1 MRMMDTENIR
11 LSRINETRDEECPI
25 CYNVLGTNN
34 VAITRC
40 NHTFCLSCYVRHTRD
55 SNECPMC
62 REILDPS
69 IIPQQNVEVINI
81 EVPNM
86 YSYGID
92 GLHIDYTNNY
102 QTHPETINMEAT
114 STGQLYNYNNF
125 HDEMQNAI
133 VNINVIENL
142 EQANEN
148 IHTNIMD
155 SMNNLSNMY
164 NHNLDITSQELRN
177 SLVSNIVN
185 NNNNEIPSS
194 HLIS

>member
-1 MRMMDTENIR
+1 MRMIDTENIR
-11 LSRINETRDEECPI
+11 ITRVNETRDEECPI

-92 GLHIDYTNNY
+92 GLYIDYTNNN
-102 QTHPETINMEAT
+102 QRNTETINLNAT
-114 STGQLYNYNNF
+114 STGELYNYNNF

-133 VNINVIENL
+133 VNINEIENM
-142 EQANEN
+142 ERNNEN
-148 IHTNIMD
+148 IHTNIIE

-164 NHNLDITSQELRN
+164 NNNLDITSEELR
-177 SLVSNIVN
+177 SRLVSNIVN
-185 NNNNEIPSS
+185 DNNAIPSVNVVS
-194 HLIS
+194 